1 MPTLASNKKAFFD
14 YEILEKFEAG
24 LALKGFEVKA
34 IKTGHISIKG
44 AFVTV
49 KGKELFL
56 TNAKI
61 PLYQH
66 TGKIESY
73 EETAP
78 RKLLLKKNEINRLIG
93 KVKIEG
99 LTLIPI
105 SVYNKRKLIKLEFAL
120 AKGKKKYDKRQTIKK
135 RDADR
140 EIARQ
145 MKIRD

>member
-66 TGKIESY
+66 AGKVENY

-93 KVKIEG
+93 KVKVEG

-105 SVYNKRKLIKLEFAL
+105 SVYNKRRLIKLEFAL
-120 AKGKKKYDKRQTIKK
+120 AKGKKKYDKRQAIKK
-135 RDADR
+135 RDTDR

-145 MKIRD
+145 MKIRG